1 MKNFEDVLDDYWDA
15 AYREGEER
23 RILDDGTAQEA
34 LSWLQAYSREAEA
47 NKARVAELE
56 AAINGAIEATTSA
69 IESQR
74 KGDVDGW
81 ELHLILGRLNG
92 APYNAVHSKRNL
104 L

>member
-1 MKNFEDVLDDYWDA
+1 MPCDCCSTDPCTCEDPRVV
-15 AYREGEER
+15 
-23 RILDDGTAQEA
+23 A
-34 LSWLQAYSREAEA
+34 LR
-47 NKARVAELE
+47 ARVAELE
-56 AAINGAIEATTSA
+56 RYINGAIEATTSA